1 MRLLAL
7 SLLVLMSAAPAL
19 AQPGNPVGPSF
30 EPKSVRA
37 ENFDVVY
44 ETRVTTM
51 PMPTLA
57 QLWNQVAD
65 ARWDAV
71 ICNVDK
77 ASKGAVKAD
86 PVARWGYLDPGV
98 CTMFANIQRLDLTTV
113 DADKDWTAK
122 IFLRAHR

>member
-1 MRLLAL
+1 MRLLTVTFLA
-7 SLLVLMSAAPAL
+7 VMCAAPAM

-44 ETRVTTM
+44 ETKVTTM

-57 QLWNQVAD
+57 QLWNQVPE

-77 ASKGAVKAD
+77 VNKGAVKAE
-86 PVARWGYLDPGV
+86 PTARWGFLDPNV
-98 CTMFANIQRLDLTTV
+98 CTMFASIAKLDLTTV
-113 DADKDWTAK
+113 DADRDWTAK
-122 IFLRAHR
+122 IYLRAHR

>member
-1 MRLLAL
+1 MRVLVASCVAL
-7 SLLVLMSAAPAL
+7 IAAPAL

-30 EPKSVRA
+30 DPKAVRT

-44 ETRVTTM
+44 ETKVTTR

-57 QLWNQVAD
+57 QLWNQTPD

-77 ASKGAVKAD
+77 ANKGAVKAE
-86 PVARWGYLDPGV
+86 PTARWGYLDPNV
-98 CTMFANIQRLDLTTV
+98 CTMFANISKLDLTTV
-113 DADKDWTAK
+113 DADKDWTAR
-122 IFLRAHR
+122 IFLRARK